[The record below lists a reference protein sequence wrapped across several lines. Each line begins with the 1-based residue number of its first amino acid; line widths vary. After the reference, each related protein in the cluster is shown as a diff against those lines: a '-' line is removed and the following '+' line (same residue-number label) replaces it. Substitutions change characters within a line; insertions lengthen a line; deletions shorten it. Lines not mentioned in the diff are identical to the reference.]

1 MDLSKLVGLGP
12 HKLVNQRLQRQAQS
26 LEWYRPYFENYIV
39 DASILKV
46 GSAFMQVQKIIRSA
60 NLFVD
65 HLVFSS
71 L

>member
-39 DASILKV
+39 DASILK
-46 GSAFMQVQKIIRSA
+46 
-60 NLFVD
+60 N
-65 HLVFSS
+65 
-71 L
+71 